1 MLHIKPILSSL
12 MRSKSA
18 PILLL
23 LQIILSVAIV
33 SNASF
38 IINERLSLMQRESG
52 YAEEQ
57 ILTFSMYNFDPA
69 IDNIK
74 QNQVDQQI
82 LRSLPNV
89 IDASYSNMLPL
100 SDSGWMDRY
109 VDGPDADTAKGT
121 PGFAFYLGNEHLLN
135 VMGAKLI
142 AGRNFTADEINTNLD
157 DSGMMALVSQPLA
170 KAFWGEESPLG
181 KTMYQGAQAVTI
193 IGVVDKLQGAWID
206 HENFEYSVIQN
217 IDFGGSSSNKSYM
230 VRALPEHIPALE
242 ETIRKALHAEN
253 PNRVLDHFQTLSE
266 IKNLTYSNHRLMA
279 TVLSIMVILLL
290 LITALGLT
298 GMVMFNIQRR
308 TKQIGTRRALGAKKR
323 DIIQYFMVENYL
335 ICIVG
340 GVIGGMLALVL
351 GQQLMSLYSL
361 PMVPVIYPLVSVIG
375 LLVVT
380 TLAVIVPASKAANIS
395 PAMATRSV

>member
-12 MRSKSA
+12 MRSKSS

-33 SNASF
+33 ANASF
-38 IINERLSLMQRESG
+38 IIYERLSLMQRESG
-52 YAEEQ
+52 YAEAQ
-57 ILTFSMYNFDPA
+57 ILTFSVYNFDPA

-74 QNQVDQQI
+74 QNEVDQLI
-82 LRSLPNV
+82 LRALPNV
-89 IDASYSNMLPL
+89 IDASSSNMLPL

-109 VDGPDADTAKGT
+109 VDGPNEDTAKST
-121 PGFAFYLGNEHLLN
+121 PGFAFYLGNDHLLN
-135 VMGAKLI
+135 VMGAKLV
-142 AGRNFTADEINTNLD
+142 AGRNFNPDEINTNID
-157 DSGMMALVSQPLA
+157 DPGMLAIVSQPLA
-170 KAFWGEESPLG
+170 KAFWGDESPLG
-181 KTMYQGAQAVTI
+181 KTMYQGTQTVTI
-193 IGVVDKLQGAWID
+193 IGVVDKLQGAWVD

-217 IDFGGSSSNKSYM
+217 VDFGGSSSNKMYM

-242 ETIRKALHAEN
+242 EAIRSALHAEN
-253 PNRVLDHFQTLSE
+253 PNRVLDNFQTVAEL
-266 IKNLTYSNHRLMA
+266 KNLSYSNHRLMA
-279 TVLSIMVILLL
+279 TVLSMMVVLLL

-308 TKQIGTRRALGAKKR
+308 TKQIGTRRALGARKR

-340 GVIGGMLALVL
+340 GVIGGVLALVL

-361 PMVPVIYPLVSVIG
+361 PMVPVIYPIMSVIG

-380 TLAVIVPASKAANIS
+380 TLAVIVPATKAANIS